1 MKIKTDFVTNSSSTC
16 FIVMKKGDFTLES
29 FIKASGI
36 EDKSIFRKIFTR
48 LYESLSNNLEPLEDG
63 VRNHRWYKSGTTIED
78 FITSVFSKETWQRIM
93 TAQNDGFEVF
103 IGDLSS
109 DDNTIETFFCC
120 TSFVIESD
128 NLIIDATCDGW

>member
-36 EDKSIFRKIFTR
+36 EDKSTFRKIFSR
-48 LYESLSNNLEPLEDG
+48 LYTSLSNNLKPLEDG
-63 VRNHRWYKSGTTIED
+63 VRGHRWYKPGSNVAD
-78 FITSVFSKETWQRIM
+78 FITSVFSIETWQRIVK
-93 TAQNDGFEVF
+93 AREEGFDVF
-103 IGDLSS
+103 IGNLSS
-109 DDNTIETFFCC
+109 EDNTIETFFCC
-120 TSFVIESD
+120 TSFVIESE

>member
-36 EDKSIFRKIFTR
+36 DDKSAFRKIFTR
-48 LYESLSNNLEPLEDG
+48 LYKSLSNDLEPLEEG
-63 VRNHRWYKSGTTIED
+63 VRSHRWYKSGTNVED
-78 FITSVFSKETWQRIM
+78 FVTSVFSKETWQRIVK
-93 TAQNDGFEVF
+93 AQKEGFEVF

-120 TSFVIESD
+120 TSFIIESE